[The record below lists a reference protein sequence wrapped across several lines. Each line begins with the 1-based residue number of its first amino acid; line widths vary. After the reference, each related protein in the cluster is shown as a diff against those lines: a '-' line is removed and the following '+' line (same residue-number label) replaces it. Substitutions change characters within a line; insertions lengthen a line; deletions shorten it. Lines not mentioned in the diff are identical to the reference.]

1 MDISVAC
8 CSVSLVSHLHEFW
21 SSAQMSSECNSYQW
35 EVTGV
40 GAFRRQERSRPW
52 AGPALPL
59 SWQDGK
65 DAALVPSTGTVPRNM

>member
-8 CSVSLVSHLHEFW
+8 CSVSLVSHLREFW
-21 SSAQMSSECNSYQW
+21 SSECNSYQR